1 MAQAASSELGQS
13 ASKHFPTATSTD
25 ENAISA
31 YFTGD
36 GENQDQDNDEA
47 DFPDE
52 DEESEEL
59 GEDELFL
66 EDREYD
72 EEEAIFLQACH
83 SAYADVR
90 KDLRDRRRERGF
102 ARSPSSARGRS
113 SGDHPERAPDGD
125 DPQDPPEKGTP
136 RSSAGLT
143 KTSKAGLV
151 ASTVTS

>member
-90 KDLRDRRRERGF
+90 KAFEIADESEGLPGRLRQPGEGAQEIIQKGLRTGTILKTLRKRE
-102 ARSPSSARGRS
+102 
-113 SGDHPERAPDGD
+113 
-125 DPQDPPEKGTP
+125 PQDLP
-136 RSSAGLT
+136 R
-143 KTSKAGLV
+143 V
-151 ASTVTS
+151 